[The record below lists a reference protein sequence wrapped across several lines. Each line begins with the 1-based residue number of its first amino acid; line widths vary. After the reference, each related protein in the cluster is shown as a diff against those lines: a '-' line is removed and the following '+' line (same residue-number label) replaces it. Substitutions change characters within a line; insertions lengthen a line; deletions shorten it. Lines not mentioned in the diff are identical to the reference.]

1 MNSIEELRYLILA
14 AQREGDRLLSVALE
28 PLGITTS
35 QAEVL
40 RVLYDYAPLS
50 LIELGE
56 RLICE
61 TGSPSRLVN
70 TLVEKN
76 LVERLPSQSDRRMVK
91 LSLTISGRQVTEQ
104 VMIIEQ
110 AFYEAIASTLRNA
123 PFEEINKTLWKFV
136 AGRPTGEALSRR
148 QQKTVNGKDTD

>member
-1 MNSIEELRYLILA
+1 MNPIEELRYLILA
-14 AQREGDRLLSVALE
+14 AQREGDRLLSAALE
-28 PLGITTS
+28 PIGLTTS

-50 LIELGE
+50 LLELGE

-76 LVERLPSQSDRRMVK
+76 LVERSPSTVDRRMVT
-91 LSLTISGRQVTEQ
+91 LSLTPLGRQFAEQ
-104 VMIIEQ
+104 VLEVEQ
-110 AFYEAIASTLRNA
+110 AFYAQIASTLAAA
-123 PFEEINKTLWKFV
+123 PLEIINETLWRFV
-136 AGRPTGEALSRR
+136 AGRPTGNALSHRKR
-148 QQKTVNGKDTD
+148 KC